1 MTSSPSE
8 REPPSSLSPS
18 RLPLWAIG
26 LAGGAG
32 FVHALA
38 GEGHFSEWWGYGIFF
53 VTVSVCQVA
62 GAVALLFWSDRRL
75 YWTGIIGTAIVL
87 FVWTLSRT
95 VGIHIGPEGAGPEPI
110 GVLDSISG
118 LMELGLIWV
127 LARLLRHPEPAPLEA
142 EMSPLLGNEANN
154 DALHEPGQQP

>member
-8 REPPSSLSPS
+8 PEQASVLPHS

-62 GAVALLFWSDRRL
+62 GAGALLFWSDRRL

-87 FVWTLSRT
+87 TVWTLSRT
-95 VGIHIGPEGAGPEPI
+95 VGIQIGPEGAGPEPV
-110 GVLDSISG
+110 GVLDSIS
-118 LMELGLIWV
+118 LVLEIGLIWV
-127 LARLLRHPEPAPLEA
+127 LARLLRHPEPAPLES
-142 EMSPLLGNEANN
+142 EMSPILGHDVE
-154 DALHEPGQQP
+154 Q

>member
-1 MTSSPSE
+1 MI
-8 REPPSSLSPS
+8 PSSSETDQSPALHHS

-62 GAVALLFWSDRRL
+62 GAVALLFWSERRL

-87 FVWTLSRT
+87 AVWTLSRT
-95 VGIHIGPEGAGPEPI
+95 VGIRIGPEGAGPEPI

-127 LARLLRHPEPAPLEA
+127 LARLLRYPEPAPLES
-142 EMSPLLGNEANN
+142 EMSPLGDDIEVE
-154 DALHEPGQQP
+154 ALHDPGNPR